1 MKEIA
6 SILPFMLFLFPA
18 AASLVVAVSGRK
30 KGFSREGVSL
40 LGVVLSLILS
50 CYYCNRTLLNGSET
64 GVFTVFYRNIF
75 IDGFG
80 SLMALLVNVMLLLVL
95 LYSFSY
101 MKTLTA
107 EGKILDRS
115 LRFYYSLLSA
125 FNATMMLTFIAN
137 HLILFFIA
145 IEASTLATA
154 QLVGFF
160 RDRRSLEAAYK
171 YMVLIIVGIAFSLM
185 GCVLIYSASVPHLT
199 GHNAILLSEIGRI
212 ASVIPKNVALLA
224 VAFFIIGFST
234 KGGLIPFHP
243 WLPDAHS
250 EAPAPVSALLSGLII
265 KIGVYAF
272 ARTVTI
278 FCRHYPVII
287 LYVAAVACISMLLG
301 ILLAFAQKDL
311 KRLLAASSISQISYI
326 FTGLCLGSYLGIY
339 GGIFHLVN
347 HSMLKSL
354 LFLTA
359 GSLMFAAKTRD
370 IRDMGGL
377 YKKMPV
383 TSVCFFVGG
392 LGIAGMPLFSGFHSK
407 FTIFAALGQQHLW
420 WALAISVLT
429 GVLTVSVFAWAGSR
443 IFWGTPADSETMEQI
458 REAPFGM
465 WAPMVIIAGMVIV
478 IGLYPN
484 CIYPILDSAS
494 KSILSI
500 AEGRGI

>member
-1 MKEIA
+1 MKETA
-6 SILPFMLFLFPA
+6 FILPFLLFLFPA
-18 AASLVVAVSGRK
+18 FASLIVAIFGRR
-30 KGFSREGVSL
+30 KGFFREGISL
-40 LGVVLSLILS
+40 LGVVLSFILS
-50 CYYCNRTLLNGSET
+50 CYFCSQTLFNGGGT
-64 GVFTVFYRNIF
+64 KTF
-75 IDGFG
+75 I
-80 SLMALLVNVMLLLVL
+80 ALIL
-95 LYSFSY
+95 LYSFTY
-101 MKTLTA
+101 MKTLIV
-107 EGKILDRS
+107 EGKIQDKN
-115 LRFYYSLLSA
+115 LRVYYALISA

-160 RDRRSLEAAYK
+160 RDKRSLEAAYK
-171 YMVLIIVGIAFSLM
+171 YMVLVIVGIAFSLM

-199 GHNAILLSEIGRI
+199 GHNAVLLSEIGEI
-212 ASVIPKNVALLA
+212 ANIIPKNVALLA
-224 VAFFIIGFST
+224 VAFFIIGFSA

-250 EAPAPVSALLSGLII
+250 EAPTPVSALLSGLII

-278 FCRHYPVII
+278 FSRHYPVII

-301 ILLAFAQKDL
+301 ILLAFAQNDL
-311 KRLLAASSISQISYI
+311 KRLLAASSVSQISYI
-326 FTGLCLGSYLGIY
+326 FMGLCLGSYVGIY

-359 GSLMFAAKTRD
+359 GSLMFAAKTRS
-370 IRDMGGL
+370 ISDMGGL
-377 YKKMPV
+377 YQKMPI
-383 TSVCFFVGG
+383 TSVCFFIGG

-407 FTIFAALGQQHLW
+407 FTIFVALGQQQLW

-429 GVLTVSVFAWAGSR
+429 GVLTLSVFAWVGSR
-443 IFWGTPADSETMEQI
+443 IFWGPRAASEAVEQI
-458 REAPFGM
+458 KEVPFVM
-465 WAPMVIIAGMVIV
+465 WAPIILIAGLVII

-484 CIYPILDSAS
+484 VIYPILNSAS
-494 KSILSI
+494 QSIISI
-500 AEGRGI
+500 AEGGS

>member
-18 AASLVVAVSGRK
+18 SASLIVALFGRK
-30 KGFSREGVSL
+30 KGFLREGISL
-40 LGVVLSLILS
+40 LGVVLSLVFS
-50 CYYCNRTLLNGSET
+50 CYFCNRTLFNGSET
-64 GVFTVFYRNIF
+64 GKFTAFYQNIF

-80 SLMALLVNVMLLLVL
+80 SLMALLVNVILLLVL

-101 MKTLTA
+101 MKTLIA
-107 EGKILDRS
+107 EGKILNKN
-115 LRFYYSLLSA
+115 LRFYYTLISA

-160 RDRRSLEAAYK
+160 RDKHSLEAAYK

-199 GHNAILLSEIGRI
+199 GHNAVLLSEIGRI
-212 ASVIPKNVALLA
+212 ADIIPKNVALLA
-224 VAFFIIGFST
+224 VAFFIIGFSA

-250 EAPAPVSALLSGLII
+250 EAPVPVSALLSGLII

-272 ARTVTI
+272 ARTVTV
-278 FCRHYPVII
+278 FSRHYPVII

-301 ILLAFAQKDL
+301 ILLAYAQNDL

-326 FTGLCLGSYLGIY
+326 FTGLCLGSYVGIY

-359 GSLMFAAKTRD
+359 GSLMFAAKTRS

-377 YKKMPV
+377 YKKMPI

-407 FTIFAALGQQHLW
+407 FAIFAALGQQQLW
-420 WALAISVLT
+420 WALAVSVLT
-429 GVLTVSVFAWAGSR
+429 GVLTLSVFAWAGSR
-443 IFWGTPADSETMEQI
+443 IFWGRPADSETMEQI
-458 REAPFGM
+458 KEVPFAM
-465 WAPMVIIAGMVIV
+465 WAPMAIVAGIVLV

-484 CIYPILDSAS
+484 LIYPILDSAS
-494 KSILSI
+494 QSILTI
-500 AEGRGI
+500 AEGGSL

>member
-18 AASLVVAVSGRK
+18 SASLIVAVFGRR
-30 KGFSREGVSL
+30 KGFFREGISL
-40 LGVVLSLILS
+40 LGVVLSFVFS
-50 CYYCNRTLLNGSET
+50 CYFCYRTLFNGSET
-64 GVFTVFYRNIF
+64 RRITAFYQNIF

-80 SLMALLVNVMLLLVL
+80 SLMALLVNLMLLLVL
-95 LYSFSY
+95 LYSLSY
-101 MKTLTA
+101 MKTLIT
-107 EGKILDRS
+107 EGKILDRN
-115 LRFYYSLLSA
+115 LRFYYTLISA

-160 RDRRSLEAAYK
+160 RDKRSLEAAYK

-199 GHNAILLSEIGRI
+199 GHNAVLLSEIGII
-212 ASVIPKNVALLA
+212 ANIIPKNVALLA
-224 VAFFIIGFST
+224 VAFFIIGFSA
-234 KGGLIPFHP
+234 KGGLIPFHA

-278 FCRHYPVII
+278 FCGHYPVIT
-287 LYVAAVACISMLLG
+287 LYVAAVSCISMLMG
-301 ILLAFAQKDL
+301 ILLAFAQNDV

-326 FTGLCLGSYLGIY
+326 FTGLCLGSYVGIY

-359 GSLMFAAKTRD
+359 GSLMFATKTRS

-377 YKKMPV
+377 YQKMPI

-392 LGIAGMPLFSGFHSK
+392 LGIAGMPIFSGFHSK
-407 FTIFAALGQQHLW
+407 FTIFAALGQQQLW
-420 WALAISVLT
+420 WALVISVLT
-429 GVLTVSVFAWAGSR
+429 GVLTLSVFAWAGSR
-443 IFWGTPADSETMEQI
+443 IFWGPPAASAMEQI
-458 REAPFGM
+458 KEVPFAM

-484 CIYPILDSAS
+484 IVYPILNSAS
-494 KSILSI
+494 QSILSI
-500 AEGRGI
+500 AEGRSL

>member
-1 MKEIA
+1 MEENA
-6 SILPFMLFLFPA
+6 SILPLLLFLFPA
-18 AASLVVAVSGRK
+18 AASLIVAVFGRR
-30 KGFSREGVSL
+30 KGFYREGISL
-40 LGVVLSLILS
+40 LGVVLSLVLS
-50 CYYCNRTLLNGSET
+50 CYFCNRTVINGSEPEK
-64 GVFTVFYRNIF
+64 FTAFYQNIF

-80 SLMALLVNVMLLLVL
+80 SLMALLVNVILLLVL

-101 MKTLTA
+101 IKTLIA
-107 EGKILDRS
+107 EGKIQNRN
-115 LRFYYSLLSA
+115 LRFYYALVSA

-160 RDRRSLEAAYK
+160 RDKRSLEAAYK

-212 ASVIPKNVALLA
+212 ANVIPKNVALLA

-234 KGGLIPFHP
+234 KGGLIPFHS

-278 FCRHYPVII
+278 FCRHYPIII

-301 ILLAFAQKDL
+301 ILLAFAQNDL

-326 FTGLCLGSYLGIY
+326 FTGFCLGSYVGIY

-359 GSLMFAAKTRD
+359 GSLMFATKTRN

-377 YKKMPV
+377 YSKMPI
-383 TSVCFFVGG
+383 TSVCFFIGG

-407 FTIFAALGQQHLW
+407 FAIFAALGRQELW
-420 WALAISVLT
+420 WALAVSVLT
-429 GVLTVSVFAWAGSR
+429 GILTLSVFAWAGSR
-443 IFWGTPADSETMEQI
+443 IFWGPPADPETVEKVK
-458 REAPFGM
+458 EVPFAM
-465 WAPMVIIAGMVIV
+465 WAPMVILAAMVLL
-478 IGLYPN
+478 IGLYPGL
-484 CIYPILDSAS
+484 IYPVLDSAS
-494 KSILSI
+494 HSIITI
-500 AEGRGI
+500 AEGGSL

>member
-1 MKEIA
+1 MKETA
-6 SILPFMLFLFPA
+6 FILPFLLFLFPA
-18 AASLVVAVSGRK
+18 FASLIVAIFGRR
-30 KGFSREGVSL
+30 KGFFREGISL
-40 LGVVLSLILS
+40 LGAVLSFILS
-50 CYYCNRTLLNGSET
+50 CYFCSQTLFNGGGT
-64 GVFTVFYRNIF
+64 KTFIAFYRNIF

-80 SLMALLVNVMLLLVL
+80 SLMALLVNVMLLLIL
-95 LYSFSY
+95 LYSFTY
-101 MKTLTA
+101 MKTLIE
-107 EGKILDRS
+107 EGKIQDKN
-115 LRFYYSLLSA
+115 LRVYYALISA

-160 RDRRSLEAAYK
+160 RDKRSLEAAYK
-171 YMVLIIVGIAFSLM
+171 YMVLVIVGIAFSLM

-199 GHNAILLSEIGRI
+199 GHNAVLLSEIGEI
-212 ASVIPKNVALLA
+212 ANIIPKNVALLA
-224 VAFFIIGFST
+224 VAFFIIGFSA

-250 EAPAPVSALLSGLII
+250 EAPTPVSALLSGLII

-278 FCRHYPVII
+278 FSRHYPVII

-301 ILLAFAQKDL
+301 ILLAFAQNDL
-311 KRLLAASSISQISYI
+311 KRLLAASSVSQISYI
-326 FTGLCLGSYLGIY
+326 FMGLCLGSYVGIY

-359 GSLMFAAKTRD
+359 GSLMFAAKTRN
-370 IRDMGGL
+370 ISDMGGL
-377 YKKMPV
+377 YQKMPI
-383 TSVCFFVGG
+383 TSVCFFIGG

-407 FTIFAALGQQHLW
+407 FTIFVALGQQQLW

-429 GVLTVSVFAWAGSR
+429 GVLTLSVFAWAGSR
-443 IFWGTPADSETMEQI
+443 IFWGPRAASEAVEQI
-458 REAPFGM
+458 KEVPFVM
-465 WAPMVIIAGMVIV
+465 WAPIILIAGLVII

-484 CIYPILDSAS
+484 LIYPILNSAS
-494 KSILSI
+494 QSIISI
-500 AEGRGI
+500 AQGGS